1 MAELL
6 EKIKEPSLFC
16 FLSLSCDLLF
26 AICFYSGPSSV
37 YIYILPV
44 FMMLLVRMCGKMC
57 VLSWM

>member
-37 YIYILPV
+37 YIYIYTLTQSHTAGFYDV
-44 FMMLLVRMCGKMC
+44 ACENV
-57 VLSWM
+57 W